1 MIYFLMKIVEK
12 RKFEFQKQIQGKITL
27 FLSFK
32 CQNFLN
38 KKKLQMFSLRFPT
51 FKRIRLAACYYSVWY
66 FIFVW
71 YTWMGRAILRNTRF
85 AKYKVLSLSFNTFNL
100 LVLIIFTV
108 TSSMRS
114 LQYSSLSLLYQ
125 SI

>member
-1 MIYFLMKIVEK
+1 MKIVEK

-51 FKRIRLAACYYSVWY
+51 FKRIRLAACYYSV
-66 FIFVW
+66 
-71 YTWMGRAILRNTRF
+71 
-85 AKYKVLSLSFNTFNL
+85 
-100 LVLIIFTV
+100 
-108 TSSMRS
+108 
-114 LQYSSLSLLYQ
+114 
-125 SI
+125 